1 MIKIQITLIVTIF
14 ILLFSIVLLDDV
26 IGENIINTIKLIF
39 SITFVIFAIVMFYEY
54 YLENKNKDKDNYTE
68 NW

>member
-39 SITFVIFAIVMFYEY
+39 SITFVIFAIVMFYDH

>member
-1 MIKIQITLIVTIF
+1 MKIQFALIITIF
-14 ILLFSIVLLDDV
+14 LLLFSIVLLDDFV
-26 IGENIINTIKLIF
+26 DESIINIIKLIF

-54 YLENKNKDKDNYTE
+54 YLESKNKDDYTE

>member
-1 MIKIQITLIVTIF
+1 M
-14 ILLFSIVLLDDV
+14 FSIVLLDDFV
-26 IGENIINTIKLIF
+26 DESIINTIKLIF

-54 YLENKNKDKDNYTE
+54 YLESKNKDDYTE

>member
-1 MIKIQITLIVTIF
+1 MKTQFALIFTIF
-14 ILLFSIVLLDDV
+14 LLLFSIVLLDDFV
-26 IGENIINTIKLIF
+26 DESIINIIKLIF

-54 YLENKNKDKDNYTE
+54 YKENKNKDDYTE